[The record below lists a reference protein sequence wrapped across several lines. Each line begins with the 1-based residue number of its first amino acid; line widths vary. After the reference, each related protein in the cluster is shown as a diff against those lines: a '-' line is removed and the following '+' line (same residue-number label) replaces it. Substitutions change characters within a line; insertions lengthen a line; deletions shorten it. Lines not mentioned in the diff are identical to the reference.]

1 MLGRFFEAG
10 GFGMFP
16 TLAFGA
22 ALTAGAV
29 ALALRPG
36 ARRAWLAATLG
47 LLTLGGGALGF
58 LMGVVNTLR
67 YVQDVPPPDF
77 WKVVCLG
84 LAESLH
90 NLVLAVVFVV
100 VALLAAAVAALRAAR
115 PAAA

>member
-22 ALTAGAV
+22 ALAAAAV

-36 ARRAWLAATLG
+36 ARRAWLAAALG
-47 LLTLGGGALGF
+47 LLTLAGGTLGF

-67 YVQDVPPPDF
+67 YVQEVQAADF
-77 WKVVCLG
+77 WRVVCLG
-84 LAESLH
+84 VAESL
-90 NLVLAVVFVV
+90 NNVVLAVVFVV
-100 VALLAAAVAALRAAR
+100 VALLAASVAALRAAR
-115 PAAA
+115 TPAA